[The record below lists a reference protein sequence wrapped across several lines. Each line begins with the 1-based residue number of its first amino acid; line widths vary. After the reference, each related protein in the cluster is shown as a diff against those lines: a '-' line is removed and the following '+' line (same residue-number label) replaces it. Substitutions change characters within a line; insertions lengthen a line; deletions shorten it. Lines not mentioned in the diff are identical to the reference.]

1 VLAEALDEKVAAAD
15 SGDQAPAP
23 DQGRAL
29 GAQPI
34 APAAA
39 PDESQLW
46 VEAALHYGQIV
57 RELVPERARS
67 HWTDERLQ
75 RVGGALAKCA
85 THYGWKWAALLGH
98 PLAQLIGAAVPLA
111 WPIAEPYVVPYLK
124 GAMKGGSPE
133 PSSHDHRPPDLHPPD
148 VPGPTVSG
156 RVKPVE

>member
-29 GAQPI
+29 PAEPI

-39 PDESQLW
+39 PDELQLW
-46 VEAALHYGQIV
+46 IEAALHYGQIV
-57 RELVPERARS
+57 RELVPERARP

-98 PLAQLIGAAVPLA
+98 PLAQLVGAAMPLA

-124 GAMKGGSPE
+124 GMTKGEPE
-133 PSSHDHRPPDLHPPD
+133 APGAGEDHTPAAPP
-148 VPGPTVSG
+148 SG
-156 RVKPVE
+156 RVKPVG

>member
-1 VLAEALDEKVAAAD
+1 M
-15 SGDQAPAP
+15 
-23 DQGRAL
+23 
-29 GAQPI
+29 
-34 APAAA
+34 
-39 PDESQLW
+39 
-46 VEAALHYGQIV
+46 HYGQIV
-57 RELVPERARS
+57 RELVPERARP

-75 RVGGALAKCA
+75 RVGEALAKCA

-124 GAMKGGSPE
+124 GAMKGGTPE
-133 PSSHDHRPPDLHPPD
+133 PSPHDHRPPDLRPPD